1 MAMSRNLILRISRHR
16 CSRGGIYWKFD
27 SCGERIV
34 IRRIVDCAGTLVGVR
49 HEVAHADAIRD
60 VDGVD
65 AQTLPRLCT
74 AEGVI
79 CIE

>member
-1 MAMSRNLILRISRHR
+1 M
-16 CSRGGIYWKFD
+16 
-27 SCGERIV
+27 

-65 AQTLPRLCT
+65 AQTLPRLRT
-74 AEGVI
+74 TEGVI
-79 CIE
+79 CVVASSF